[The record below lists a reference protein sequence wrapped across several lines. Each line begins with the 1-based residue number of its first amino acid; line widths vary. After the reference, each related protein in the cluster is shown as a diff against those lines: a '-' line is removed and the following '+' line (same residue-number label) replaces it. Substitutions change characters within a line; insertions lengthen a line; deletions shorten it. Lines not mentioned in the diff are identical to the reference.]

1 MEEIHGVAH
10 EVQHEGL
17 RLHVWEKFAGGPEGK
32 PVLVLAHGSATGG
45 RESFDLQVPGQ
56 PGVSDSGHGYSTM
69 DFLAWQGFDV
79 FALDVRGFGRSTR
92 PEDFLTTEQA
102 ASDLGAVVD
111 HVRATRGVER
121 VHLLAWSWGTQYGGQ
136 FVMAHPEKVA
146 RYASYAQMHADS
158 PDLKTRRPRL
168 AVFQRSPYIRITEQG
183 WKLRFHSLT
192 PEAVNDPAVMDAF
205 ARAAVAAED
214 KSPTGPQIDVLT
226 RLPLVD
232 PSRITVPT
240 LMVHGEY
247 DDVADT
253 QGLLPF
259 FAALPN
265 PDKQYVVVP
274 GGGHMLH
281 LQQGHRRLQ
290 RVLGAWFAV
299 F

>member
-17 RLHVWEKFAGGPEGK
+17 RLHVWEKYTGSPQGK

-56 PGVSDSGHGYSTM
+56 PSYSTM
-69 DFLAWQGFDV
+69 DFLALQGFDV
-79 FALDVRGFGRSTR
+79 YALDVRGFGRSTK
-92 PEDFLTTEQA
+92 PDAFLTTEQA
-102 ASDLGAVVD
+102 ASDLGLVVD
-111 HVRATRGVER
+111 HVRALRGVER
-121 VHLLAWSWGTQYGGQ
+121 VLLLAWSWGTQYGGQ
-136 FVMAHPEKVA
+136 FVMAYPEKVA

-192 PEAVNDPAVMDAF
+192 PDAVNDPAVMDAF
-205 ARAAVAAED
+205 ARAAVAAEE

-253 QGLLPF
+253 EGLLPF

-274 GGGHMLH
+274 EGGHMLH

-290 RVLGAWFAV
+290 RVLGAWFSAS
-299 F
+299 

>member
-1 MEEIHGVAH
+1 MESVHSMAH

-17 RLHVWEKFAGGPEGK
+17 RLHVWEKFTGQPQGK
-32 PVLVLAHGSATGG
+32 PLLVLAHGSATGG
-45 RESFDLQVPGQ
+45 RESFDLQVPGAPSYSLMDMLARQ
-56 PGVSDSGHGYSTM
+56 GY
-69 DFLAWQGFDV
+69 DV
-79 FALDVRGFGRSTR
+79 CALDVRGFGRSTR
-92 PEDFLTTEQA
+92 PEGFLTTEQA
-102 ASDLGAVVD
+102 AQDLNAVVD
-111 HVRATRGVER
+111 YLCALRGVAR

-136 FVMAHPEKVA
+136 FVMAHPQKVA
-146 RYASYAQMHADS
+146 RYASYAQMHAAS
-158 PDLKTRRPRL
+158 PDLATRRPRL

-192 PEAVNDPAVMDAF
+192 PEAVNDPAAIEAF
-205 ARAAVAAED
+205 ARAAVAAEE

-274 GGGHMLH
+274 EGGHMLH
-281 LQQGHRRLQ
+281 LQRGHRRLQ
-290 RVLGAWFAV
+290 RVLGDWFSAS
-299 F
+299 

>member
-1 MEEIHGVAH
+1 MEAIHGVAH
-10 EVQHEGL
+10 AVQHEGL
-17 RLHVWEKFAGGPEGK
+17 HLHVREKFTGNPVGK

-45 RESFDLQVPGQ
+45 QESFDLQVPGQ
-56 PGVSDSGHGYSTM
+56 PSYSAM
-69 DFLAWQGFDV
+69 DFFARQGFDV
-79 FALDVRGFGRSTR
+79 FALDVRGFGRSTK
-92 PEDFLTTEQA
+92 PDAFLTTEQA

-111 HVRATRGVER
+111 HVCALRGVEQ

-136 FVMAHPEKVA
+136 FVMAHPRKVA

-168 AVFQRSPYIRITEQG
+168 AVFQRSPYIRITESG

-192 PEAVNDPAVMDAF
+192 PDDVNDPAVMDAF
-205 ARAAVAAED
+205 ARAAVAVED

-232 PSRITVPT
+232 PRRITVPT

-259 FAALPN
+259 FAALPH

-274 GGGHMLH
+274 EGGHMLH

-290 RVLGAWFAV
+290 RVLASWFSMS
-299 F
+299 